1 MNENK
6 KGKIITVT
14 SAKGGVGKTIF
25 LLNLAGIFSR
35 MKQKVLIVDCD
46 LVGGAVA
53 LDLNLN
59 PIKNIFHISDDIFN
73 NRYQNY
79 TDYLTS
85 YQDNIDIVSSCKDPK
100 QALKIDMNYI
110 MMFLKQVKNEYDIIL
125 VDTTHGFTKENIN
138 ILDKS
143 DIILYMMTNDIMD
156 IKNTKSYM
164 EVMNDIEMDH
174 IKIILNNS
182 RDINLNYFSKYD
194 IRSMIGRNIDYSL
207 DRSLYIKNITSFLIE
222 GEIFTLNKSLT
233 FKDKNDLKKL
243 ENMARDFIEM

>member
-46 LVGGAVA
+46 LVGGAIA

-79 TDYLTS
+79 TDYLTP
-85 YQDNIDIVSSCKDPK
+85 YQDNIDIVASCKDPK

>member
-25 LLNLAGIFSR
+25 LLNLVGIFSR

-85 YQDNIDIVSSCKDPK
+85 YQDNIDIVASCKDPK

>member
-46 LVGGAVA
+46 IVGGAVA

-79 TDYLTS
+79 TDYLTP
-85 YQDNIDIVSSCKDPK
+85 YQDNIDIVASCKDPK

>member
-85 YQDNIDIVSSCKDPK
+85 YQDNIDIVASCKDPK

-125 VDTTHGFTKENIN
+125 LDTTHGFTKENIN

>member
-1 MNENK
+1 
-6 KGKIITVT
+6 
-14 SAKGGVGKTIF
+14 
-25 LLNLAGIFSR
+25 
-35 MKQKVLIVDCD
+35 
-46 LVGGAVA
+46 
-53 LDLNLN
+53 
-59 PIKNIFHISDDIFN
+59 
-73 NRYQNY
+73 
-79 TDYLTS
+79 
-85 YQDNIDIVSSCKDPK
+85 
-100 QALKIDMNYI
+100 
-110 MMFLKQVKNEYDIIL
+110 
-125 VDTTHGFTKENIN
+125 
-138 ILDKS
+138 
-143 DIILYMMTNDIMD
+143 MMTNDIMD

>member
-85 YQDNIDIVSSCKDPK
+85 YQDNIDIVASCKDPK

-110 MMFLKQVKNEYDIIL
+110 MMFLKQVKNEYAIIL

>member
-46 LVGGAVA
+46 LVGGAIA

-85 YQDNIDIVSSCKDPK
+85 YQDNIDIVASCKDPK

-164 EVMNDIEMDH
+164 EVMNNIEMDH

>member
-85 YQDNIDIVSSCKDPK
+85 YQDNIDIVASCKDPK

-194 IRSMIGRNIDYSL
+194 IRSMIDRNIDYSL

>member
-79 TDYLTS
+79 TDYLTP
-85 YQDNIDIVSSCKDPK
+85 YQDNIDIVASCKDPK

-194 IRSMIGRNIDYSL
+194 IRSIIGRNIDYRL

>member
-85 YQDNIDIVSSCKDPK
+85 YQDNIDIVASCKDPK

-207 DRSLYIKNITSFLIE
+207 DRSLYIKNITGFLIE